1 MAFHPLD
8 SIRSF
13 FSQNNSRRYT
23 KTRQLPEMTMLING
37 QPEWLDPET
46 WNIYETYMTTPQ
58 LYAVIQRKG
67 FLLSSGVWKHYD
79 RNGNEIENSE
89 VVKLLENPNPLM
101 TGKDYIRQY
110 SENKS
115 LYGNNYEY
123 LNKIQGFDLP
133 ASIMNLPPWQIEIQ
147 TTGKI
152 YKQTDINE
160 IIKQYKLMYGT
171 KVNDTFEPSEIN
183 HIRIPNGQNPIKGD
197 SPLRPLFMPISNI
210 RSAYGFRNVIMN
222 KKGALGMLSNSS
234 KDDVGGMPLDKKER
248 ERLEKAYQ
256 RQYGIDDDQM
266 QVLMTNASL
275 NWQAMSYPTK
285 DLMLFEEVD
294 ADFRN
299 IIDAY
304 GLNDNIFSKEKGSTF
319 ENLAE
324 GLKQAYQ
331 STIIPESEELS
342 LNRTQLFGLQE
353 RGEFVKLDYDHIP
366 VLQANK
372 KEESERIERL
382 ARAAQIMSETGLI
395 SGEEIREIMG
405 Y

>member
-1 MAFHPLD
+1 
-8 SIRSF
+8 
-13 FSQNNSRRYT
+13 
-23 KTRQLPEMTMLING
+23 
-37 QPEWLDPET
+37 
-46 WNIYETYMTTPQ
+46 
-58 LYAVIQRKG
+58 
-67 FLLSSGVWKHYD
+67 
-79 RNGNEIENSE
+79 
-89 VVKLLENPNPLM
+89 
-101 TGKDYIRQY
+101 
-110 SENKS
+110 
-115 LYGNNYEY
+115 
-123 LNKIQGFDLP
+123 
-133 ASIMNLPPWQIEIQ
+133 
-147 TTGKI
+147 
-152 YKQTDINE
+152 
-160 IIKQYKLMYGT
+160 
-171 KVNDTFEPSEIN
+171 
-183 HIRIPNGQNPIKGD
+183 
-197 SPLRPLFMPISNI
+197 
-210 RSAYGFRNVIMN
+210 MN

-342 LNRTQLFGLQE
+342 LNRTRLFGLQE

>member
-183 HIRIPNGQNPIKGD
+183 HIRIPNGQNPIK
-197 SPLRPLFMPISNI
+197 
-210 RSAYGFRNVIMN
+210 
-222 KKGALGMLSNSS
+222 
-234 KDDVGGMPLDKKER
+234 
-248 ERLEKAYQ
+248 
-256 RQYGIDDDQM
+256 
-266 QVLMTNASL
+266 
-275 NWQAMSYPTK
+275 
-285 DLMLFEEVD
+285 
-294 ADFRN
+294 
-299 IIDAY
+299 
-304 GLNDNIFSKEKGSTF
+304 
-319 ENLAE
+319 
-324 GLKQAYQ
+324 
-331 STIIPESEELS
+331 
-342 LNRTQLFGLQE
+342 
-353 RGEFVKLDYDHIP
+353 
-366 VLQANK
+366 
-372 KEESERIERL
+372 
-382 ARAAQIMSETGLI
+382 
-395 SGEEIREIMG
+395 
-405 Y
+405 